1 MKNKP
6 LSRKSNLVVQ
16 EVNGEVLIYDLNN
29 GKAFCL
35 NSTSALV
42 WQACNGER
50 SIAEINDFVSRQL
63 NSPVNDDLIWLA
75 LDQLK
80 EENLIENKTELNSK
94 FEGLSRRE
102 VIRKVGLTSLAAI
115 PVLMSITA
123 PVAAQT
129 ASACIANNCSCSGPR
144 SPDGS
149 CTSTSCNSA
158 IAVCICRG
166 TNGGGNQGTCG
177 TA

>member
-1 MKNKP
+1 LILKSKP

-29 GKAFCL
+29 AKAFCL
-35 NSTSALV
+35 NSTSAVV

-50 SIAEINDFVSRQL
+50 SITEINDFVSEQL

-80 EENLIENKTELNSK
+80 EENLIENKAELKSK

-102 VIRKVGLTSLAAI
+102 VIRKVAITSLAAI

-129 ASACIANNCSCSGPR
+129 SSACA
-144 SPDGS
+144 
-149 CTSTSCNSA
+149 
-158 IAVCICRG
+158 
-166 TNGGGNQGTCG
+166 QGTGRPNGCTCLNNG
-177 TA
+177 NCASGNCVQNPAGAGKICA